1 MAKSTPASQQRAEQ
15 ERRAAEEAAKEQRR
29 SELRGQIGNL
39 NLQITTYDNQISSLK
54 SKLTSQRAMKTLFD
68 GKSVDL
74 DTEKAAKSVYTQNV
88 SQYVDYQ
95 KFAYGYTEVMN
106 DYTGGGTA
114 QTYQNYS
121 TETSQ
126 FMQMEIDENQTKLEE
141 LQRARNS
148 SASAVVDLSAQLA
161 MV

>member
-15 ERRAAEEAAKEQRR
+15 ERRAAEAAKEQKR

-39 NLQITTYDNQISSLK
+39 NLQITTYDNQISSLE

-68 GKSVDL
+68 GKSGAL

>member
-1 MAKSTPASQQRAEQ
+1 MTPLGR
-15 ERRAAEEAAKEQRR
+15 ERVRQAD
-29 SELRGQIGNL
+29 SF
-39 NLQITTYDNQISSLK
+39 
-54 SKLTSQRAMKTLFD
+54 FD

-88 SQYVDYQ
+88 SQYVNYQ

-106 DYTGGGTA
+106 DYTSGGTA

-161 MV
+161 RG

>member
-15 ERRAAEEAAKEQRR
+15 ERRAAEAAKEQRR
-29 SELRGQIGNL
+29 SELRGQIRNL
-39 NLQITTYDNQISSLK
+39 NLQITTYDNQISSLE

-88 SQYVDYQ
+88 FRYVNYQ

-141 LQRARNS
+141 LQRVRKS
-148 SASAVVDLSAQLA
+148 SASAVVDLSARLA
-161 MV
+161 RV